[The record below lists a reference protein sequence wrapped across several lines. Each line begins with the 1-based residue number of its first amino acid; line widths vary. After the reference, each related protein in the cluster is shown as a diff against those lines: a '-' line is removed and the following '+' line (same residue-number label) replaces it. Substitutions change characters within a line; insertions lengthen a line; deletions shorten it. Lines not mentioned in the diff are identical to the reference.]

1 MIFENREHA
10 GRLLAVE
17 LSKLK
22 LDKKSAVIA
31 AIPRGGVA
39 VGVVI
44 AKELALPLTALVVKK
59 LGAPTNPE
67 LAIGAIGS
75 FGTPVLD
82 RWLIAELGIRRD
94 WLKREIRT
102 KKREA
107 AAREKF
113 LGVTPSEDLFGDKV
127 VIVVDD
133 GLATGQTAKAAAKIL
148 RQLAASKLILAVPC
162 AAPVTLDKLADNF
175 DEIICLERDPSLEA
189 VGQFYHDF
197 RPVEDEEVKDILV
210 QSSRQ
215 KGGQAKLKVQN

>member
-1 MIFENREHA
+1 MRIRELVFSNMVFENREHV

-22 LDKKSAVIA
+22 LDKKSTVVA

-44 AKELALPLTALVVKK
+44 AKELALLLTALVVKK
-59 LGAPTNPE
+59 LGAPTNQE

-82 RWLIAELGIRRD
+82 RWLIAELGVRRD

-148 RQLAASKLILAVPC
+148 RQLAASKLILAVPV
-162 AAPVTLDKLADNF
+162 AAPSTIDLLRSDF
-175 DEIICLERDPSLEA
+175 DQIVCLVEDPNLTA
-189 VGQFYHDF
+189 VGQYYRDF
-197 RPVEDEEVKDILV
+197 RPVEDEEVKKIL
-210 QSSRQ
+210 SR
-215 KGGQAKLKVQN
+215 NER